1 MITTSNLYNYFL
13 ILFISFLL
21 PILGFSNHISG
32 VISDKNGEPLPF
44 ASIYIKNTT
53 YGVSSNAFGEYF
65 IELEP
70 GNHTIIYSYIGFRN
84 EEKSINLTEKPKI
97 INVILFENDQDL
109 IEYEVVSN
117 TKNKALEILE
127 KVKKT
132 KKNYVEKDFSC
143 KEYSKNTI
151 EKRQFKLQRKDTIEL
166 WQLDTSK
173 SINFKN
179 DVLKFV
185 ESYGDLYKINGFN
198 YWSYD
203 GYHDFADTKKEQD
216 FLIQDID
223 HAFLNGYI
231 EWFESPSNNTKAK
244 SLNTA
249 YSYLMDL
256 QIVLNWATLIN
267 VLDESHNP
275 FVGKNGFKIPK
286 RTRRAKEYTLNESQL
301 QLILK
306 AEPNSPD
313 EQKAKDLF
321 LLCFLMSGLRIM
333 DVILLRKEQIKETLG
348 EKYFDI
354 MPMKT
359 FRYGKRAEIKITSL
373 IQKILDKYP
382 GDGIFVL
389 DCITA
394 NKEWNRKEVKRLA
407 KNYSRKM
414 VEPLKRF
421 SSKIEG
427 FEKEISWSY
436 ARFSVNHYLM
446 INDLANRDQIA
457 EMLAHSANTSK
468 GYFDDVENQKFNIQ
482 QKLSDSF
489 DEKNKKIPLG
499 DLTLNSEKKRRK

>member
-1 MITTSNLYNYFL
+1 MSTNKKPYKISLYLDERVARYRGPALEGLQHSNLYSGNIKDSYS
-13 ILFISFLL
+13 LFIRVYSRAEKKVKWFALGVTFTLKDWELIENCNILKEKDQRIKHYRIVVDTFLTQYEKYNEA
-21 PILGFSNHISG
+21 PNTTIHH
-32 VISDKNGEPLPF
+32 F
-44 ASIYIKNTT
+44 ASALK
-53 YGVSSNAFGEYF
+53 GK
-65 IELEP
+65 
-70 GNHTIIYSYIGFRN
+70 
-84 EEKSINLTEKPKI
+84 EKSIILDNNSLVLSWKTYLTFPGRFRSDSNRDHHLAAIKSFVSYLTHQYPK
-97 INVILFENDQDL
+97 
-109 IEYEVVSN
+109 
-117 TKNKALEILE
+117 
-127 KVKKT
+127 
-132 KKNYVEKDFSC
+132 
-143 KEYSKNTI
+143 
-151 EKRQFKLQRKDTIEL
+151 
-166 WQLDTSK
+166 
-173 SINFKN
+173 
-179 DVLKFV
+179 
-185 ESYGDLYKINGFN
+185 
-198 YWSYD
+198 
-203 GYHDFADTKKEQD
+203 TKKEQD

-231 EWFESPSNNTKAK
+231 DWFESPSNNTKAK

-256 QIVLNWATLIN
+256 QIVLNWAMLLTH
-267 VLDESHNP
+267 LDESHNP
-275 FVGKNGFKIPK
+275 FHGQNAFRIPK

-333 DVILLRKEQIKETLG
+333 DVILLRKNQIKETKG

-359 FRYGKRAEIKITSL
+359 FRYGKHAEIKITSL

-382 GDGIFVL
+382 GDGVFVL
-389 DCITA
+389 DCISV
-394 NKEWNRKEVKRLA
+394 NENWNRKEVKRLA

-421 SSKIEG
+421 TSKIKG
-427 FEKEISWSY
+427 FEKQISWSY

-446 INDLANRDQIA
+446 INDLASRDQIA
-457 EMLAHSANTSK
+457 EMLAHSAQTSK

-489 DEKNKKIPLG
+489 DEEKKKIPLG
-499 DLTLNSEKKRRK
+499 INAEESIKKEQK

>member
-1 MITTSNLYNYFL
+1 MAEKLPYKISAYLDKRFSRYRGTAFRGKMEPNSGFNLRDSHT
-13 ILFISFLL
+13 LFIRVYSRTEKKAQFFNTGLHFHL
-21 PILGFSNHISG
+21 EFWNAI
-32 VISDKNGEPLPF
+32 EQC
-44 ASIYIKNTT
+44 SIKETSAVVKENRARVDAFINQYEKYNITPNTT
-53 YGVSSNAFGEYF
+53 LHHFETALKGK
-65 IELEP
+65 
-70 GNHTIIYSYIGFRN
+70 
-84 EEKSINLTEKPKI
+84 EKSI
-97 INVILFENDQDL
+97 
-109 IEYEVVSN
+109 
-117 TKNKALEILE
+117 ILE
-127 KVKKT
+127 KNYLSYAWKIYMDLPGKIQTDSNRQHHISAMKSIAAYMVFKYPKT
-132 KKNYVEKDFSC
+132 KEEN
-143 KEYSKNTI
+143 
-151 EKRQFKLQRKDTIEL
+151 
-166 WQLDTSK
+166 
-173 SINFKN
+173 
-179 DVLKFV
+179 
-185 ESYGDLYKINGFN
+185 
-198 YWSYD
+198 
-203 GYHDFADTKKEQD
+203 D
-216 FLIQDID
+216 FLIQNID
-223 HAFLNGYI
+223 QAFLRGYL
-231 EWFESPSNNTKAK
+231 EWFESPNNTGRGK

-249 YSYLMDL
+249 NSYLMDL
-256 QIVLNWATLIN
+256 QIVLNWATIIN

-499 DLTLNSEKKRRK
+499 DPALNSEKKRRK

>member
-1 MITTSNLYNYFL
+1 MSTNKKPYKITLYLDERVARYRDPGFEAFQHSNIYTGNIRDSYS
-13 ILFISFLL
+13 LFIRVYSRAEKKVKWFAIGMTFTLKDWELIENCNILKEKDSRIKHYRIKVDAFLTQYERYNEA
-21 PILGFSNHISG
+21 P
-32 VISDKNGEPLPF
+32 
-44 ASIYIKNTT
+44 NTT
-53 YGVSSNAFGEYF
+53 LHHFATALKGK
-65 IELEP
+65 
-70 GNHTIIYSYIGFRN
+70 
-84 EEKSINLTEKPKI
+84 EKS
-97 INVILFENDQDL
+97 VILDSNSLTHAWKVYMGAPGRVQSDSNRDHHIAAIKSF
-109 IEYEVVSN
+109 VSYLSHQYP
-117 TKNKALEILE
+117 K
-127 KVKKT
+127 
-132 KKNYVEKDFSC
+132 
-143 KEYSKNTI
+143 
-151 EKRQFKLQRKDTIEL
+151 
-166 WQLDTSK
+166 
-173 SINFKN
+173 
-179 DVLKFV
+179 
-185 ESYGDLYKINGFN
+185 
-198 YWSYD
+198 
-203 GYHDFADTKKEQD
+203 TKKEQD

-256 QIVLNWATLIN
+256 QIVLNWATVLN
-267 VLDESHNP
+267 LLDESHNP
-275 FVGKNGFKIPK
+275 FQGQNAFKIPK

-301 QLILK
+301 KLILK

-333 DVILLRKEQIKETLG
+333 DVILLRKRDIKETKG

-359 FRYGKRAEIKITSL
+359 FRYAKHAEIKITSL

-389 DCITA
+389 DCITS
-394 NKEWNRKEVKRLA
+394 NENWNRKEVKRLA

-421 SSKIEG
+421 TSKIEG

-446 INDLANRDQIA
+446 INDLASRDQIA

-489 DEKNKKIPLG
+489 DEKKKKIPLG
-499 DLTLNSEKKRRK
+499 VNAKNSEKKSRK